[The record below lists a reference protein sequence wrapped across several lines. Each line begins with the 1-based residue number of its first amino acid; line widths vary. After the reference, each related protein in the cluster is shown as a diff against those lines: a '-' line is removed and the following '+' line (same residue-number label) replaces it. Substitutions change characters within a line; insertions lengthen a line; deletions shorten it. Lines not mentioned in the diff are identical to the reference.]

1 MFLNLAPSLEQLMF
15 LNQFWWS
22 LFILVPMVLIA
33 RTVVA
38 GTRYSPI
45 LIIVVF
51 GLTMGFVL
59 TLSGVTQPGLPEF
72 PLIDILSRTTIIAL
86 AATFFVGGQQIRR
99 VFSKNPV
106 PKDETVTYAMEEL
119 VLGTPRTYFFFIVR
133 AFFLLLGIEA
143 LYKYLLGN
151 APANAI
157 GAYYP
162 LIAYLGLVM
171 SLILI
176 DNRAIIENKRL
187 YLGRGLV
194 EVAGL
199 VVILMAAFHLSAFV
213 RPWISLPQIFF
224 VMLLSSA
231 LGMVF
236 YRLHHGPTLRSL
248 LFAGIPIILS
258 ANFLVGGSLIRGVFD
273 LQGIAPVLMYG
284 FFGQIMWMFGGI
296 SLLMLLGRTAAVR
309 NLAPGM
315 AGALSHAGLTGACT
329 AGDLGEEAARRAPV
343 MINIPFFGHIFVF
356 SILALSVERGALL
369 VWPVIAVGLLGVV
382 LSALA
387 FRTLRASAGAER
399 QEVTGLMLFS
409 FGWQLTAI
417 FFGFLLLSGL
427 PLEYAAMSK
436 SSALSH
442 FGLFAAL
449 QGGMFGPDAAALIS
463 FVFAMP
469 FLVHPFVFFLFGRAM
484 ENNGEM
490 PRLPVYI
497 LALVGILGVVYGLF
511 LM

>member
-1 MFLNLAPSLEQLMF
+1 MFAQPASLDQFVF

-33 RTVVA
+33 RTIVA

-45 LIIVVF
+45 LIIVIF
-51 GLTMGFVL
+51 GLAMGFVL
-59 TLSGVTQPGLPEF
+59 TISGVTQPGLPEF

-86 AATFFVGGQQIRR
+86 SAAFFVGGQQIRR
-99 VFSKNPV
+99 MFSKTIV
-106 PKDETVTYAMEEL
+106 PKDETVTYEMEEL

-151 APANAI
+151 APSNAI

-162 LIAYLGLVM
+162 LIAYLGLVI

-176 DNRAIIENKRL
+176 DNRAIIENKRV
-187 YLGRGLV
+187 YLGRGLA
-194 EVAGL
+194 EIGGL
-199 VVILMAAFHLSAFV
+199 TIILMAAFHLSALF
-213 RPWISLPQIFF
+213 RPLITLPQIFF

-231 LGMVF
+231 LGMWL
-236 YRLHHGPTLRSL
+236 YRLKHGPTLRSL

-258 ANFLVGGSLIRGVFD
+258 ANFLVGGSLIRETFS
-273 LQGIAPVLMYG
+273 LEGIAPVLMYG
-284 FFGQIMWMFGGI
+284 FFGQIFWMFGGI
-296 SLLMLLGRTAAVR
+296 SLLMLLARTASVR

-329 AGDLGEEAARRAPV
+329 AGDLGEDAQRRAPV

-356 SILALSVERGALL
+356 SILALSVESGGLL
-369 VWPVIAVGLLGVV
+369 VIPVSMVGVAGLV
-382 LSALA
+382 LSAFA
-387 FRTLRASAGAER
+387 FRTLRRAAGVER

-427 PLEYAAMSK
+427 PLEYAAMAK
-436 SSALSH
+436 SAALSH

-449 QGGMFGPDAAALIS
+449 QGSMFGAEAAALIS

-484 ENNGEM
+484 DSNGEM
-490 PRLPVYI
+490 PRLPVYM
-497 LALVGILGVVYGLF
+497 LALVGLLGVLYGL
-511 LM
+511 LAL

>member
-1 MFLNLAPSLEQLMF
+1 MIALADSIEHLQF

-22 LFILVPMVLIA
+22 LFILIPMVLVA

-45 LIIVVF
+45 LIIVIF

-59 TLSGVTQPGLPEF
+59 TISGVTEPALPEF

-99 VFSKNPV
+99 MFSKNAV
-106 PKDETVTYAMEEL
+106 SKDESVIYCMDEV
-119 VLGTPRTYFFFIVR
+119 VLGTPRTYFFFILR

-143 LYKYLLGN
+143 LYKFLLGIN
-151 APANAI
+151 PANVI
-157 GAYYP
+157 GHYYP
-162 LIAYLGLVM
+162 LIAYLGLVI

-176 DNRAIIENKRL
+176 DNRAIIENKRV
-187 YLGRGLV
+187 YVARGLV
-194 EVAGL
+194 EIAGL
-199 VVILMAAFHLSAFV
+199 TVVLMAAYFISAAA
-213 RPWISLPQIFF
+213 RPFIALPQIFF
-224 VMLLSSA
+224 VMIISSG
-231 LGMVF
+231 LGMLL
-236 YRLHHGPTLRSL
+236 YRLNHGPTLRSL
-248 LFAGIPIILS
+248 LFAGIPIILA
-258 ANFLVGGSLIRGVFD
+258 ANFLIGGSLIRGAFAID
-273 LQGIAPVLMYG
+273 GIAPVLMYG
-284 FFGQIMWMFGGI
+284 FFGQIFWMFGGI
-296 SLLMLLGRTAAVR
+296 SLLMLLARTAAIR

-329 AGDLGEEAARRAPV
+329 AGDFGDEAARRAPV

-356 SILALSVERGALL
+356 SILALSVERGGLLFLPALL
-369 VWPVIAVGLLGVV
+369 VGLAGVAF
-382 LSALA
+382 SALA
-387 FRTLRASAGAER
+387 FRTLRKSAGVER

-417 FFGFLLLSGL
+417 FFGFLLLSSL

-449 QGGMFGPDAAALIS
+449 QGGMFGSEAAALIS

-497 LALVGILGVVYGLF
+497 MALIGLVGVLYGLF
-511 LM
+511 GL